1 MSSEATAYFPNALA
15 NAADIRESPVPQR
28 QSSPVQ
34 SQTDISA
41 RESTTDPELSAE
53 VLLVEVGKGSKEA
66 LGRLYRQLAP
76 TIYNVAARILKDDAE
91 AEDLVQDVFLF
102 LFRKGSQFD
111 PEKGSAR
118 SWMIQATYHRAFSRR
133 TLLRARPHYQAGEL
147 HDDRMP
153 PSLGG
158 DVEQASING
167 IMAQQ
172 LRMRFQDVLTPDQ
185 RRTLELHFFGGLS
198 FREIAE
204 KTGQTLENTRKQ
216 YYRGCQR
223 LRAHFVQ
230 QKETPK

>member
-1 MSSEATAYFPNALA
+1 MSSEVAAYFSNALA
-15 NAADIRESPVPQR
+15 NAADVRESASPQR
-28 QSSPVQ
+28 QSSAVQ
-34 SQTDISA
+34 PETGFSA
-41 RESTTDPELSAE
+41 RESSTAPEISAE
-53 VLLVEVGKGSKEA
+53 ILLVEVGKGSKEA
-66 LGRLYRQLAP
+66 LGCLYRQVAP
-76 TIYNVAARILKDDAE
+76 AIYNVAVRILKDDAE

-102 LFRKGSQFD
+102 LFRKASQFD

-133 TLLRARPHYQAGEL
+133 SLLRARPHYQAGEL

-153 PSLGG
+153 SSQSS
-158 DVEQASING
+158 DVEQASIDG

-185 RRTLELHFFGGLS
+185 CRTLELHFFGGLS

-204 KTGQTLENTRKQ
+204 QTGQTLENTRKQ

-223 LRAHFVQ
+223 LRGHFV